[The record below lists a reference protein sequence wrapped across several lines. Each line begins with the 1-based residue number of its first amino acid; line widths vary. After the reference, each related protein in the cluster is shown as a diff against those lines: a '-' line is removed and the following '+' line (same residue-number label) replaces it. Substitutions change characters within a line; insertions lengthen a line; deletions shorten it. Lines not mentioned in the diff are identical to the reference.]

1 MAARMT
7 VGAETTW
14 LDRRVKVLGTVA
26 PPFFLGAFP
35 LILLVWILYL
45 AGDSLAVDFRHELW
59 PGGRA
64 VLDGLSPYPPLADVQ
79 TGARF
84 VFPAPA
90 ALLMAP
96 IALLPLAGAVIVF
109 TVLVACA
116 GFLTLRVLGVTDWRV
131 YGAALLWA
139 PVVSA
144 VQTANLT
151 LLLALAAALVWRY
164 RDRAW
169 LAGAALGAAVALKL
183 ILWPLFIWLL
193 ATRRYKASAVS
204 LAVAA
209 AFTAASFAVVGHLDY
224 YVDVARELDATFA
237 PKSYTPYALALK
249 LGASAGV
256 AHVIGY
262 AIAATSLLAVWR
274 CKSFTLAIFAVLLA
288 SPVVWLHYFALLIVP
303 MAILRPR
310 FSPLWLLPLLAWPAP
325 GTWNGHTWQTALMLA
340 VLAATALALLRAAS
354 KRPASA

>member
-1 MAARMT
+1 MT

-14 LDRRVKVLGTVA
+14 LDRRVKVLCTVA

-35 LILLVWILYL
+35 LILLAWALYL
-45 AGDSLAVDFRHELW
+45 AGDSLAVDFRHEFW

-64 VLDGLSPYPPLADVQ
+64 VLDGVSPYPPLADVQ

-84 VFPAPA
+84 VFPAPS
-90 ALLMAP
+90 ALLMVP
-96 IALLPLAGAVIVF
+96 IALLPLSSAVIAF
-109 TVLVACA
+109 TVIVTCA

-183 ILWPLFIWLL
+183 ILWPLVVWLL
-193 ATRRYKASAVS
+193 ATRRYKASAVA
-204 LAVAA
+204 LAGAA
-209 AFTAASFAVVGHLDY
+209 AFTAASFAVVGHLGY
-224 YVDVARELDATFA
+224 YVDVARELGATFA

-249 LGASAGV
+249 LGASAGF

-262 AIAATSLLAVWR
+262 AIAGIALLAVWR
-274 CKSFTLAIFAVLLA
+274 WKSFTLAIVAVLLA
-288 SPVVWLHYFALLIVP
+288 SPIVWLHYFALLMVP

-310 FSPLWLLPLLAWPAP
+310 FSLLWLLPLLVWPAP
-325 GTWNGHTWQTALMLA
+325 GMENGHTWQTALMLA
-340 VLAATALALLRAAS
+340 VLAATAVALLRAAA
-354 KRPASA
+354 KQPASA